1 MMMNFFFIYFINLTQ
16 EKEIKNN
23 ILIYN
28 KETKINLS
36 EIDDYFI
43 FFYNPWSNYTKNFYK
58 EVEKANLKI
67 NKNLEFSIIVI
78 DITLI
83 EKEFIFKKIRI
94 NFEENYLFEFIFV
107 SKRGIQFYD
116 KIPKENFIKK
126 FMLYCLYELYI
137 QKMKKIL

>member
-43 FFYNPWSNYTKNFYK
+43 FFYNLWINYTKNFYK
-58 EVEKANLKI
+58 
-67 NKNLEFSIIVI
+67 
-78 DITLI
+78 
-83 EKEFIFKKIRI
+83 
-94 NFEENYLFEFIFV
+94 
-107 SKRGIQFYD
+107 
-116 KIPKENFIKK
+116 
-126 FMLYCLYELYI
+126 
-137 QKMKKIL
+137 